1 MRRTSIFVIA
11 LLFGVFIALLL
22 GELAIRMVHRELFS
36 TSNLISRI
44 FRVNNIKARPVDSS
58 LGWAL
63 PLESERVTL
72 NLSSTGLGGK
82 SFRPYVVKIH
92 QGFRSTPNHWR
103 VPLDDSKLVIA
114 LGDSFTFGGEVSD
127 EETWPSHLQALSKL
141 RTTNLGVSLYGLDQS
156 VIRLKRIL
164 EIFHPKTVILSVI
177 RESILRTQRK
187 KVILSWTGE
196 WVERP
201 YFLKKAGKLE
211 LQNVPI
217 QQNSEPMS
225 LTGIRQWLGRSH
237 LADWLLSRIAF
248 NWWYGMNWGK
258 PIPLEYLTGEDPQDI
273 SCLLLESFLE
283 LSKKHHFQPVVL
295 GQYYWQDPYKT
306 FESEPLTQAVLQC
319 SKNLGIVTIDL
330 EGKLRELAKK
340 SPEEYNTLYFPGAH
354 MTNRGNWWVANEI
367 SKALSFGKDG

>member
-1 MRRTSIFVIA
+1 MKQRLIA

-22 GELAIRMVHRELFS
+22 GEVAMRGVRRELFS
-36 TSNLISRI
+36 TSNLISRTL
-44 FRVNNIKARPVDSS
+44 RLKKNKTRTVDSS

-63 PLESERVTL
+63 PLESEKVSL

-82 SFRPYVVKIH
+82 SFRPYVVKTH

-114 LGDSFTFGGEVSD
+114 LGDSFTFGQEVSD
-127 EETWPSHLQALSKL
+127 EETWPSHLQALSKHQL
-141 RTTNLGVSLYGLDQS
+141 LNGGVFLFGVDQYLL
-156 VIRLKRIL
+156 RLKSAL
-164 EIFHPKTVILSVI
+164 EGYRPKTVIFSVMK
-177 RESILRTQRK
+177 ESILRTQRK
-187 KVILSWTGE
+187 KEILSGAGE

-201 YFLKKAGKLE
+201 YFVKKAGKLE

-217 QQNSEPMS
+217 QQNNKAMA
-225 LTGIRQWLGRSH
+225 LTGMRQWLGRSH

-248 NWWYGMNWGK
+248 NWWYGVKWGK
-258 PIPLEYLTGEDPQDI
+258 PIPSEYLTGEDPQEI

-306 FESEPLTQAVLQC
+306 FEREPLTQAVLQC

-330 EGKLRELAKK
+330 EDKLRELAKK

-354 MTNRGNWWVANEI
+354 MTNRGNGWVAQEI
-367 SKALSFGKDG
+367 SKVLSFK